1 MELLKKYFAGLG
13 FLVFDEL
20 SSFYRWITSILAMII
35 SLWVYNVDDALPF
48 SILLFF
54 AITNIIVCAWWKGE
68 VEDTKKEELQTKVY
82 VINFILLLVIGC
94 IINFTLMAIIVGVL
108 IVLAIIYFVSNNF
121 RIMSDNIFYIF
132 WGIVFG
138 LILPLGGL
146 IYFIFQTTIP
156 MYLKVLISVIYA
168 VFDNGKYVCYLNDG
182 TNKPMSYNLEK
193 VSSIIYINEEE
204 TPKVCEYVE
213 ECVWS
218 WYAAPVYPDITSY
231 VLYIPEGSIHYGAM
245 S

>member
-1 MELLKKYFAGLG
+1 MELLKKYFVGLG
-13 FLVFDEL
+13 LLVFDEP

-108 IVLAIIYFVSNNF
+108 IVLAVIYFVSNNF
-121 RIMSDNIFYIF
+121 RIMSDNIFYIIL
-132 WGIVFG
+132 GIIFG
-138 LILPLGGL
+138 IILPLGGL

-156 MYLKVLISVIYA
+156 MYLKVLISVIYILITPL
-168 VFDNGKYVCYLNDG
+168 FSYLEDNLCACTVYELAECNYD
-182 TNKPMSYNLEK
+182 SEF
-193 VSSIIYINEEE
+193 EEMLKE
-204 TPKVCEYVE
+204 IEDEVE
-213 ECVWS
+213 Q
-218 WYAAPVYPDITSY
+218 
-231 VLYIPEGSIHYGAM
+231 
-245 S
+245 